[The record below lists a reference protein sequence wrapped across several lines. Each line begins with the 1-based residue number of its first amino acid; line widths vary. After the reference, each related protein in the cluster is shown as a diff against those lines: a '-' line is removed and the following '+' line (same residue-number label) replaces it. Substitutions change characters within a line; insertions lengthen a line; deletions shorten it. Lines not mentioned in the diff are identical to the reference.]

1 VRVDEGRREHEPGA
15 VDHAVAVCVKTLA
28 KRGDDAS
35 VHTDVE
41 HRVHALD
48 RVEHPRTSDDQVV
61 VAAVLAVEHQ
71 ATSSGSAASTGT
83 GPVVSRS

>member
-1 VRVDEGRREHEPGA
+1 MRG
-15 VDHAVAVCVKTLA
+15 DHALV
-28 KRGDDAS
+28 DP
-35 VHTDVE
+35 DVE

-48 RVEHPRTSDDQVV
+48 RVEHARAANDQVV
-61 VAAVLAVEHQ
+61 LAPVLAVEHQ